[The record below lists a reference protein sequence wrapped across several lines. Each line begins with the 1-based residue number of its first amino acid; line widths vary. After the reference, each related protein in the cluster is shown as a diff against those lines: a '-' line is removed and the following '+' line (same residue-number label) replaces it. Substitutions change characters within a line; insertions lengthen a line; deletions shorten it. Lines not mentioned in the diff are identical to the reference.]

1 MTVAAGFTFG
11 SGVLICADTQFTS
24 SSVKFNA
31 TKIVHASASGQD
43 QKEIESVFA
52 MSGTDGHMQTA
63 VSACE
68 RAIANDLTDR
78 DPDELGFDA
87 VKDCLEKALVDVYE
101 KHFFRHKHYG
111 YVGGP
116 EVSLIVGVLVPDHN
130 AYLYWTQET
139 TVNEIEEYMFVG
151 SGADIAR
158 YVTEP
163 LLIRNRDMTLDE
175 VMLLAT
181 HALRTAKASDPHTG
195 GTSEF
200 SVLYDG
206 TRNPKRVE
214 KFDISNTEAYS
225 KTFESIVRDLFYASA
240 DWDAE
245 QSGARFATW
254 FADQKL
260 TLIREEQKDQ
270 KLKRDRLLAAL
281 RKPL

>member
-1 MTVAAGFTFG
+1 MTVAAGFTFD
-11 SGVLICADTQFTS
+11 SGVLVCADTQFTS
-24 SSVKFNA
+24 PSVKFNA
-31 TKIVHASASGQD
+31 TKITHASCSGLKR
-43 QKEIESVFA
+43 KEIQSIFA

-63 VSACE
+63 VAACE
-68 RAIANDLTDR
+68 RAIADELVDR
-78 DPDELGFDA
+78 DPHELGFDA

-116 EVSLIVGVLVPDHN
+116 DVSLIIGVLPPDSQAH
-130 AYLYWTQET
+130 LYWTQET
-139 TVNEIEEYMFVG
+139 TVNEIEEYKFVG

-175 VMLLAT
+175 VILLAT

-195 GTSEF
+195 GISQF
-200 SVLYDG
+200 SALYDKG
-206 TRNPKRVE
+206 NRQNRIE

-245 QSGARFATW
+245 NSGARFASW

-260 TLIREEQKDQ
+260 EMIRAEQREER
-270 KLKRDRLLAAL
+270 LKRKRLLAAL
-281 RKPL
+281 RKK